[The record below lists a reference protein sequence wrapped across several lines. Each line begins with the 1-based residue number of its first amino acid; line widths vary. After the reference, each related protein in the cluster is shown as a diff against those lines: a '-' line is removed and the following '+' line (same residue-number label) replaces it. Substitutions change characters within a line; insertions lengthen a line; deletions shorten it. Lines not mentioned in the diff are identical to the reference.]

1 MSRAA
6 SAHSSGNSSDEGT
19 TSRAVGMGA
28 EGGEAKGSR
37 APSSVGKKSKKRDK
51 EAKKELQRA
60 LANAKIWE
68 TRLDVCERSR
78 LEYRSTAKRLVMEN
92 EDLRGQMKQTE
103 RDTID
108 VITYLKKEDQTK
120 DEQIFKLQ
128 LEMKRVRADT
138 KRDKAEFVESC
149 NQKILQLEEELEKKT
164 QELEVMKGELKLVKE
179 FRRKRAAM
187 QKELD
192 DIKDAFHATN
202 KEHKSKIQRMEQ
214 KFFEEKMRLQQEANQ
229 KIAELA
235 ERAHTEAIKN
245 LDETTRDVYK
255 ENVRA
260 NEALSYHMTKGDDL
274 DKLKTVLIEE
284 NHNLKEE
291 KEIHSKLIEDRVK
304 QAKDDRETIK
314 TLREKVE
321 TLERSLN
328 QMVMEF
334 ERDRQMSLAA
344 ANRDLQMQS
353 QECERLNNILQLKCK
368 ELEQI
373 KRLGRRILQQR
384 SEVETFFLTALEEV
398 RNEIAVN
405 RSVYVR
411 ESRRAY
417 TARMAAAAAGRDSF
431 PRVRTFTKGNPMTS
445 ANTVFQDLEQAQDLS
460 AVKQGP
466 DIAVDI
472 SELSWEQKEK
482 VLRSLFAMMNGLN
495 KSGSKASGF
504 AAASAARPSPSILDP
519 IAQRR
524 RIPSMKPLQH
534 LAIESGRRGEG
545 AASNASNSTEAL
557 LADMQ
562 QSVNSNFSG
571 ATTPRISGVGGG
583 LLEASVTAGGNNT
596 STSEAMI
603 SAADSVPA
611 DVSTVASAAS
621 AVPISAASAALQP
634 EVAVVV
640 PVANVAPAVIV
651 GAGNAES

>member
-19 TSRAVGMGA
+19 TSRAVAMGA
-28 EGGEAKGSR
+28 DAADAKGSR

-128 LEMKRVRADT
+128 LEMKRVRGET

-149 NQKILQLEEELEKKT
+149 NQKILRLEEELEKKT

-274 DKLKTVLIEE
+274 AKLKSVLMEE
-284 NHNLKEE
+284 NQNLKEE
-291 KEIHSKLIEDRVK
+291 KEIHSKLIEERVK

-344 ANRDLQMQS
+344 AKHQLQMQS

-398 RNEIAVN
+398 RHEITVN
-405 RSVYVR
+405 RAVYIR
-411 ESRRAY
+411 ESERAY

-431 PRVRTFTKGNPMTS
+431 PRVRTFNKGNAMTS
-445 ANTVFQDLEQAQDLS
+445 ANTVFDDLEAAHDIN
-460 AVKQGP
+460 AVKP
-466 DIAVDI
+466 DATASVDI
-472 SELSWEQKEK
+472 SELTWEQKEK
-482 VLRSLFAMMNGLN
+482 VLRSLFAMMNGLKKTAA
-495 KSGSKASGF
+495 KSGG
-504 AAASAARPSPSILDP
+504 ASALPSPSILDAG
-519 IAQRR
+519 AQRR

-534 LAIESGRRGEG
+534 LAIESARRGEG
-545 AASNASNSTEAL
+545 VASNASNSTEAL

-562 QSVNSNFSG
+562 RSVNSNFSDT
-571 ATTPRISGVGGG
+571 TTPRISGVGAA
-583 LLEASVTAGGNNT
+583 LLEASVNAGNGNT
-596 STSEAMI
+596 SISEAAVVSTVD
-603 SAADSVPA
+603 SAAIDAPA
-611 DVSTVASAAS
+611 SEPLRDVSTASNATTSQA
-621 AVPISAASAALQP
+621 
-634 EVAVVV
+634 EVAAVTG
-640 PVANVAPAVIV
+640 VANLAPPIAV
-651 GAGNAES
+651 GGNAES